1 MRYNQGPH
9 RLANGDAVRQ
19 LSRSSC
25 ASSLLTTFICLA
37 AWEPSARPSR
47 HPPRLGRKRLHLGLV
62 PSHATGLSFRPALAV
77 ASTPPGGHPR
87 ELGEDVTGPRA
98 GRSTCDPQSRPIR
111 GKCGRKSIGTD
122 GHHGVPTPWPSR
134 HRQCFRCRG
143 SPGVVWAG
151 ESRRSGA
158 AILRRWAGS
167 GVTNAA
173 LTVVQPARK
182 RTRSVVGYSNRRS
195 GVYVPII
202 VSNLSIR
209 AGTSGGNDRKV
220 KKTGRVST
228 IVRTSIPS
236 YVMPVRLSRV
246 EYCLRM
252 ACGPIG
258 SCSSE

>member
-1 MRYNQGPH
+1 M
-9 RLANGDAVRQ
+9 
-19 LSRSSC
+19 
-25 ASSLLTTFICLA
+25 
-37 AWEPSARPSR
+37 
-47 HPPRLGRKRLHLGLV
+47 
-62 PSHATGLSFRPALAV
+62 
-77 ASTPPGGHPR
+77 
-87 ELGEDVTGPRA
+87 
-98 GRSTCDPQSRPIR
+98 
-111 GKCGRKSIGTD
+111 
-122 GHHGVPTPWPSR
+122 
-134 HRQCFRCRG
+134 
-143 SPGVVWAG
+143 
-151 ESRRSGA
+151 
-158 AILRRWAGS
+158 
-167 GVTNAA
+167 
-173 LTVVQPARK
+173 
-182 RTRSVVGYSNRRS
+182 VGYSNRRS